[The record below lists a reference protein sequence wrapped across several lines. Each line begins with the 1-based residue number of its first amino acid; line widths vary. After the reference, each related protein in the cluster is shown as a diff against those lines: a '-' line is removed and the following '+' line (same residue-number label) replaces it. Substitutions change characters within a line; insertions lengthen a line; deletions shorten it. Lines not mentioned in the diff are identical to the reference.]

1 MLRRSLFFLFVVLAL
16 GSAQAQQAAAI
27 DSIKSAL
34 ERATTVKDKVYWL
47 DNLSRTYM
55 NVDLKEAGRYGDELI
70 AAAEASRDR
79 ALMVFA
85 YESNGIRCTYFATQQ
100 GYLQKATQYFEKALQ
115 IARENN
121 MDSSIGG
128 LLIRMA
134 NLQLY
139 IPDKDKAL
147 SYANEAYSLISTLN
161 SDSLRLESHNVYGQ
175 VYLARKEK
183 IMALRHFLNALRI
196 ADEYRGRGESGD
208 SRKAE
213 WQRKCYLNLS
223 AFYSNIEAY
232 DRAIDY
238 SMMAFETLSR
248 IRERNVPYQRA
259 IDINN
264 IGNLYAAKDNKVL
277 AMEHY
282 RRSISLADSLHFST
296 LKVPGYTSLLN
307 QYLRNDQPEEALKF
321 MRSSEGQA
329 LTRFLQDFGLPS
341 VVDQAYAVIYT
352 GMERLDS
359 AQYYFDRSK
368 PYFESSTNLG
378 NKINFY
384 SQLAGFY
391 KKKKDYPQAI
401 RYFQEVSDMSASIGE
416 LEAMQRV
423 AKELDTA
430 YRNVGNYE
438 EAMRY
443 NGLYYSYKDSII
455 KLSKEKELAQVEAAD
470 EQQRIARLE
479 RDRLEAKRKR
489 YNIQYLA
496 ITIGIAALFV
506 AMVMMGMF
514 KVSATTIKLIG
525 FFAFL
530 MFFEFIFLIFK
541 KNIAGITEGE
551 PWKDLM
557 FMIALAA
564 LLLPLHHWLEHRVIH
579 YLTSHNRL
587 TESGQGLLQRLR
599 GRKSAKD
606 L

>member
-1 MLRRSLFFLFVVLAL
+1 MLRRSILFLFVVLIMH
-16 GSAQAQQAAAI
+16 GAQAQQAAAI

-70 AAAEASRDR
+70 AIAEASRDR
-79 ALMVFA
+79 ALMVYA
-85 YESNGIRCTYFATQQ
+85 YESNGVRCTYFAGQHD
-100 GYLQKATQYFEKALQ
+100 YLQKATQYFEKALQ

-161 SDSLRLESHNVYGQ
+161 SDSLRMESHLVYGQ
-175 VYLARKEK
+175 VYLSRKEK

-196 ADEYRGRGESGD
+196 ADEYKAKGERGD

-282 RRSISLADSLHFST
+282 RRSISLADSLHFAT

-307 QYLRNDQPEEALKF
+307 QYLRTDQPEEALKF

-329 LTRFLQDFGLPS
+329 LTKFLQDFGLPS

-401 RYFQEVSDMSASIGE
+401 RYFQEVSSMSASIGE
-416 LEAMQRV
+416 LEAMQRM

-430 YRNVGNYE
+430 YRKVGNYE

-443 NGLYYSYKDSII
+443 NGLYYSYKDSLI

-564 LLLPLHHWLEHRVIH
+564 LLLPLHHWLEHKVIH

-587 TESGQGLLQRLR
+587 TTTGQGLLQRLR
-599 GRKSAKD
+599 GRKSANNS
-606 L
+606 